1 MRGNVILLLS
11 LATAAAAQNPPPF
24 SFPPVEFAPQLE
36 VIFQEQGTT
45 LSYEYKVTNPST
57 SSFNVASVEVLPL
70 RPLTDVQ
77 TDVDMGRHLWLSKEP
92 FQASITAH
100 YAPTCSAPLSPP
112 PSQAPPGFVF
122 ACITKE
128 SWWINKGQT
137 FSTLTLTSPYPPAV
151 VRVVVAGD
159 DAELLG
165 KWQVQW
171 GYEYEAPDEAVEYF
185 ERAAWSLHYTL
196 GPMGHVLRSWS
207 HWEYWLES
215 LAKAAELGW
224 FPDAA
229 LHAAISQ
236 RAQEARQAAAAGNT
250 TGMRQHLDEA
260 EALAAGAGSSQ
271 LHPFGRALV
280 VYNARALRPAA
291 PPRCESVLELDPR
304 LHTFPVGE
312 AGEVIARVTNRGDG
326 VPIVGERLEFRVFEG
341 WKDGLILSGVTD
353 ARGEVRFTVPA
364 PSSPTSSRY
373 RVVGGTRPV
382 SPESPCGLG
391 YVSES
396 GELAWSWPDR
406 WVDLVISELI
416 PPFVLSGPARQV
428 MIHETTANSGNLPVE
443 VPTVTRYYASRL
455 DTFDPAQAV
464 VLGQRQV
471 PPLAPGAISEA
482 DDQLLTLPASL
493 PVGQIW
499 LFACA
504 DADKKVAEYREDNN
518 CSRGQAWL
526 AAGAVPA
533 LAIAAQLPVGVVN
546 TPYEGRLSASG
557 GWAPYRFSR
566 VGGELPPGLAL
577 AETGAIAGTPTQAGE
592 YRFAVETRDELG
604 LDGRGEFA
612 ITVTAA
618 HGGAIPVTGKVGM
631 WTLIGLLA
639 LAAAVGLWRGLRG

>member
-1 MRGNVILLLS
+1 MTRALLLVQLLS
-11 LATAAAAQNPPPF
+11 LAVAAAQSPDQLDL
-24 SFPPVEFAPQLE
+24 PPVQFSPQLE
-36 VIFQEQGTT
+36 VIFADQGGV
-45 LSYEYKVTNPST
+45 LRYEYRVTNPPT
-57 SSFNVASVEVLPL
+57 SSFHVEDVTVIPV
-70 RPLTDVQ
+70 RPLMPVQ
-77 TDVDMGRHLWLSKEP
+77 EWGEINYYHSLVVDQDRVVLT
-92 FQASITAH
+92 ASFPSH
-100 YAPTCSAPLSPP
+100 CSGHG
-112 PSQAPPGFVF
+112 PSQSERRGYDYRCFLLAGPLAHNIG
-122 ACITKE
+122 T
-128 SWWINKGQT
+128 T
-137 FSTLTLTSPYPPAV
+137 FSALTLASSVNPPAV
-151 VRVVVAGD
+151 VRVLVQGD
-159 DAELLG
+159 FFPFQKAWQEQWDA
-165 KWQVQW
+165 
-171 GYEYEAPDEAVEYF
+171 YEAPDEVVEYF
-185 ERAAWSLHYTL
+185 HRAAWSLHYTL

-236 RAQEARQAAAAGNT
+236 RAHEARQAAAAGNT
-250 TGMRQHLDEA
+250 TAMRQHLDEA
-260 EALAAGAGSSQ
+260 EALAAGASASQ

-304 LHTFPVGE
+304 MHTFAVGE
-312 AGEVIARVTNRGDG
+312 AGEVIARALIRGVRG
-326 VPIVGERLEFRVFEG
+326 PLVGERLEFRVLEG
-341 WKDGLILSGVTD
+341 WQHGLTLSGVTD

-364 PSSPTSSRY
+364 PSSPTSLRY

-382 SPESPCGLG
+382 SPESTCGLG
-391 YVSES
+391 YVVQS
-396 GELAWSWPDR
+396 GELAWAWPDR

-416 PPFVLSGPARQV
+416 PPFVLSGPGRQI

-471 PPLAPGAISEA
+471 PALAPGAISDA
-482 DDQLLTLPASL
+482 DDQLFTLPASL

-504 DADKKVAEYREDNN
+504 DADREVAEYREDNN

-533 LAIAAQLPVGVVN
+533 LAIAGQLPVGVVN